1 MDELQKKNNIV
12 DGSYNTART
21 EAINRMYDAQKTA
34 REQELKSAYEQSLSA
49 QQQAQD
55 KIAPQYQQ
63 SANDLSTQ
71 YERNRRNF
79 NQQAAGNGINTG
91 TASQAAL
98 AQNNEYLRAF
108 GGLRTSESEAIADS
122 ERKKAELAAQ
132 YERQKAAAAAENAY
146 NLSGAL
152 LNEYNNAYNRDLQN
166 AQIAAQYGDFS
177 LFSNLYGK
185 EQADAMLALW
195 KAQNPDLAYNTG
207 RITADEYYVM
217 TGRRPEGWTATG
229 GLSLKD
235 LVDGKLPVRAS
246 APASGGGI
254 DNTWGWVANPYTA
267 AAKGGWDPGNH
278 IANSVAN
285 TILNHEYF

>member
-1 MDELQKKNNIV
+1 MHDPIFL
-12 DGSYNTART
+12 GG
-21 EAINRMYDAQKTA
+21 
-34 REQELKSAYEQSLSA
+34 KSKVATIE
-49 QQQAQD
+49 
-55 KIAPQYQQ
+55 
-63 SANDLSTQ
+63 
-71 YERNRRNF
+71 
-79 NQQAAGNGINTG
+79 
-91 TASQAAL
+91 
-98 AQNNEYLRAF
+98 
-108 GGLRTSESEAIADS
+108 
-122 ERKKAELAAQ
+122 
-132 YERQKAAAAAENAY
+132 
-146 NLSGAL
+146 
-152 LNEYNNAYNRDLQN
+152 DLQN